1 VQDNSSIFAI
11 HFPSVLFPIYPAEL
25 VDFTVAH
32 EAAIVARASAVLYAN
47 FSCDGGGPSG
57 YPEPPFETC
66 VDAGWGALT
75 VFSVSV
81 PVHGHVCHAR
91 SDLRLAWNQALAR
104 TLPASA
110 HDAKSRSADHSH
122 SRTWSQP
129 AARNL
134 ADQFERYIAAY
145 GANSS
150 NLLA

>member
-1 VQDNSSIFAI
+1 MYTAVAAPFNHATTFSWCTVQDNSSIFAI

-81 PVHGHVCHAR
+81 PKHVMYAMHG
-91 SDLRLAWNQALAR
+91 LRQV
-104 TLPASA
+104 
-110 HDAKSRSADHSH
+110 
-122 SRTWSQP
+122 
-129 AARNL
+129 
-134 ADQFERYIAAY
+134 
-145 GANSS
+145 
-150 NLLA
+150 